1 MKTTQRN
8 YSIKDVD
15 MLITASAIV
24 ESAIT
29 NKDFLISKR
38 SNWQDPFFEN
48 LKTRIDLA
56 VQNHLGADNAKEMR
70 HATQILLEI
79 QKKAIKDLAE
89 VKVQI
94 TEDFKTDKILLAEIL
109 NQLGFT
115 AFHKDAQKG
124 DQEALINLLY
134 RFKTNL
140 TPALKDEITA
150 KGTSSA
156 TLDTIIAHADAL
168 KNADVNQEIFKGNR
182 KNLTLATITEF
193 NEIYDQIIS
202 ISKIGGK
209 FFKDQPTV
217 KEQFSFT
224 KVAKTLNV
232 KPKSSAETP
241 APPVE

>member
-1 MKTTQRN
+1 MKTSQRA

-24 ESAIT
+24 ESAIS

-38 SNWQDPFFEN
+38 SNWEDPFFEN
-48 LKTRIDLA
+48 LKIRIDNA
-56 VQNHLGADNAKEMR
+56 VQNHLGADNAKDMR
-70 HATQILLEI
+70 QATLVLLEI
-79 QKKAIKDLAE
+79 QKMAIKDLAE

-94 TEDFKTDKILLAEIL
+94 TEDFKTDKTQLAEIL

-115 AFHKDAQKG
+115 SFHKDAQKG

-140 TPALKDEITA
+140 TPALKDEIIA
-150 KGTSSA
+150 KGTSA
-156 TLDTIIAHADAL
+156 AILDTIIAHADAL

-193 NEIYDQIIS
+193 NEIYNQVIS
-202 ISKIGGK
+202 ISKIAGK

-217 KEQFSFT
+217 KEQFSFA
-224 KVAKTLNV
+224 KVAKTLNA
-232 KPKSSAETP
+232 KPKSTVETP
-241 APPVE
+241 APTPE